1 MVIKWVPGSSFPSA
15 KSWEKSNSEAVEVRI
30 PKSLFADD
38 TTIVG
43 NVEELQDGV
52 NITKEVMGSFE
63 ERNNDG
69 KEEELFFGSA
79 DSGKI

>member
-1 MVIKWVPGSSFPSA
+1 M
-15 KSWEKSNSEAVEVRI
+15 
-30 PKSLFADD
+30 FADD

-52 NITKEVMGSFE
+52 NVTKEVMRSFK
-63 ERNNDG
+63 ERNNDE
-69 KEEELFFGSA
+69 KEEELFFGRE